1 MKTYVLGGTSGA
13 AGETPGGTPEAA
25 GGTPGGTSEADG
37 GDAVA
42 TSAGGT
48 YILMW

>member
-1 MKTYVLGGTSGA
+1 MKTYVLGGTSEA